1 MGEPVVNSRGEYGTD
16 PEQCNAQRQ
25 HTANILE
32 APKAYPQ
39 QDTPKLQNIL
49 TIDCR
54 GLEFVEFKAEV
65 RFSHPFFSFRC
76 RELEP
81 RSNLFLSLVR

>member
-1 MGEPVVNSRGEYGTD
+1 M
-16 PEQCNAQRQ
+16 QRQ
-25 HTANILE
+25 HTASILE

-39 QDTPKLQNIL
+39 QEPAKPLNIL

-65 RFSHPFFSFRC
+65 S
-76 RELEP
+76 
-81 RSNLFLSLVR
+81 